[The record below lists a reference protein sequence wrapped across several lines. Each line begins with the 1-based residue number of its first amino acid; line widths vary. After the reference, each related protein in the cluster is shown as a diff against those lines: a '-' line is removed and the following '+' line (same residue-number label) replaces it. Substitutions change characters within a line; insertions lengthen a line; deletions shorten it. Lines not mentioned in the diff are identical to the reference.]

1 MAERLLT
8 ASRWKG
14 DGVRFFTPH
23 QWVLPESESW
33 WRQLKQSHELPLLG
47 LTRSEVTQTTPP
59 ACTPLPPDQDCLE
72 HHPSGDRSVT
82 LCVHL
87 RAHKYAFMTNW
98 QDRTVHTGTKRK
110 GYKDLV
116 KRSSEVSVFSVS
128 QYLNWAPLPH
138 SWPTPSWDGRLG
150 RFGPVQTVLRPS
162 RCLLHTP
169 TPTPTFNTLSGSNY
183 SKGGAEVRRRAF
195 HIWKGEPGQTQ
206 FFYSF
211 LTFGHCPGPALC
223 LAHLLPLC
231 NPGRAAR
238 GSWSS
243 RNTLFSALTGTSKGN
258 CSNVVCNWLGGW
270 GDGDAKMIWDTE
282 VTPIP

>member
-1 MAERLLT
+1 MNKMSEWLRGCSLLPDEKE
-8 ASRWKG
+8 AVFAFLPHINECSRSQRAGG
-14 DGVRFFTPH
+14 DN
-23 QWVLPESESW
+23 WS
-33 WRQLKQSHELPLLG
+33 SHELPLLG

-98 QDRTVHTGTKRK
+98 QDRTVHMGTKRK

-128 QYLNWAPLPH
+128 WYLNWAPLPH

-169 TPTPTFNTLSGSNY
+169 TPTPTFNTLSGFELLQRWSWGQEE
-183 SKGGAEVRRRAF
+183 SFSHLK
-195 HIWKGEPGQTQ
+195 KGEPGQTQ
-206 FFYSF
+206 FF
-211 LTFGHCPGPALC
+211 L
-223 LAHLLPLC
+223 
-231 NPGRAAR
+231 
-238 GSWSS
+238 
-243 RNTLFSALTGTSKGN
+243 LFSDIRTLPRS
-258 CSNVVCNWLGGW
+258 CSLPSPPAASVQPWQGSQRQL
-270 GDGDAKMIWDTE
+270 KQ
-282 VTPIP
+282 